1 MRVLILCTKFS
12 TVESDGWLTNDLAAA
27 YAAAGHEVTVVCVDW
42 SGQSRAQVLTMYGSV
57 RVINT
62 PIDLSAV
69 GCLPGALQ
77 KMYKWF
83 WASRRAIPFVDQ
95 HLTVQP
101 YDLFVG
107 FSPASTAFWMQRHL
121 LRRLKPAR
129 KYMVLWDFFPRYHH
143 ELGLIPAGPLF
154 TIAKR
159 METLAIRQ
167 FDTVGVMSPANIPY
181 FWKETPSFRGK
192 VEVLPLWGPQTLAQE
207 GNRQEIRH
215 RFGLPQ
221 DRIVA
226 IFGGQLIPGR
236 GIELLL
242 KLAEASRERCPQVVF
257 AIAGGGP
264 LEDYLKQRL
273 TEPELANVRYLGKIP
288 RDEYL
293 TFLTACDI
301 GIVFNSGT
309 VSVPTFPS
317 KSIDYFRAGLPILGA
332 VEAATDYS
340 EILENEIHGG
350 YSSVTTQFEQIRENL
365 AKLCASENHRRE
377 LGENGRRYFL
387 AKMTAPQIV
396 SQIH

>member
-27 YAAAGHEVTVVCVDW
+27 YASAKHDVTVVCVDW
-42 SGQSRAQVLTMYGSV
+42 SGQSHSQVLTMYGNV

-69 GCLPGALQ
+69 RRLPASLQ

-83 WASRRAIPFVDQ
+83 WASRAAIPYIDQ
-95 HLTVQP
+95 HLAAEP

-107 FSPASTAFWMQRHL
+107 FSPASTAFWVQRHL
-121 LRRLKPAR
+121 LKRLKPKR

-143 ELGLIPAGPLF
+143 ELGLIPAGPIF
-154 TIAKR
+154 KIAKC
-159 METLAIRQ
+159 METLAIKQ

-181 FWKETPSFRGK
+181 FWKETPTFAGQ
-192 VEVLPLWGPQTLAQE
+192 VEVLPLWGPQELARE
-207 GNRQEIRH
+207 GDRKEIRG
-215 RFGLPQ
+215 RYGLPQ
-221 DRIVA
+221 DGVVA

-242 KLAEASRERCPQVVF
+242 RLAEASSESCPGVIF
-257 AIAGGGP
+257 AIAGSGP
-264 LEDYLKQRL
+264 LEGYLKARL
-273 TEPELANVRYLGKIP
+273 TEPALSNVRYLGKIP

-301 GIVFNSGT
+301 GVVFNSGT

-340 EILENEIHGG
+340 EILENDIHGG
-350 YSSVTTQFEQIRENL
+350 YSSVTTQFERIQENL
-365 AKLCASENHRRE
+365 AKLCASESHRRE
-377 LGENGRRYFL
+377 LGENGRKYFQ

-396 SQIH
+396 AQIH